1 MGVWQW
7 EGDVIVKAVV
17 FAYLGAGLAG
27 LLTSVFGYFADLSPQ
42 VIVSIA
48 ANLGVFGGL
57 AGLGYAILRQRSA
70 KR

>member
-1 MGVWQW
+1 M
-7 EGDVIVKAVV
+7 IVKAIV

-27 LLTSVFGYFADLSPQ
+27 LMTSVVGYFADLSPQ

-57 AGLGYAILRQRSA
+57 AGLGYAILRRRA
-70 KR
+70 ARR